1 MTKSLNSIIVK
12 QILHTARDA
21 YCIKGYYVASR
32 FSLKKFVEIAYRA
45 RKKQSLRM
53 DEVCNDINSL
63 KEDLAEIKSALQVIL
78 KNR

>member
-1 MTKSLNSIIVK
+1 MNTDHAGLV
-12 QILHTARDA
+12 
-21 YCIKGYYVASR
+21 
-32 FSLKKFVEIAYRA
+32 AYRA

>member
-1 MTKSLNSIIVK
+1 MSEYFTDKY
-12 QILHTARDA
+12 TRDENTNALLSTDHSGLAA
-21 YCIKGYYVASR
+21 YKA
-32 FSLKKFVEIAYRA
+32 K
-45 RKKQSLRM
+45 KKQSLKL